1 MNFIGKSIYG
11 SYKQDF
17 AAILAPVLFCFCLAF
32 LMNLFYP
39 KMHPS
44 WYFPLLM
51 IIFDVPHIMCSFW
64 VMFTSKD
71 RPVDFRK
78 VAMALLF
85 FFTIS
90 YWLCARYHSF
100 WAVMIF
106 HAHFSAW
113 HFIKQHQAWFYL
125 GMGDIKPSK
134 IGAFINKWGLH
145 AGTYGF
151 FFITLSGEEAQGWF
165 EMNDLVLLPAFM
177 RPIAEVVVFSLLG
190 SYVIYHI
197 GLAVKT
203 KKIPVIP
210 HMVWA
215 TGLII
220 YGMRLIEFS
229 LLSGTLIVIPHAV
242 SYLFLL
248 QKYSKAHCRKIFN
261 ISPGKVIWIGYF
273 IAVIYQFA
281 YMHPLVIGGKF
292 EFNIWLSTFTMAI
305 GATHYLFDRT
315 FWNSS
320 KNPGWK
326 TGVLGSQPLEEAIPL
341 ALKKAG

>member
-17 AAILAPVLFCFCLAF
+17 AAIFGPVFFCFGLAF
-32 LMNLFYP
+32 MMNALYP
-39 KMHPS
+39 KMNPA
-44 WYFPLLM
+44 WFFPLLM

-64 VMFTSKD
+64 VMYTSKE

-78 VAMALLF
+78 LVTALLF
-85 FFTIS
+85 FFTAF
-90 YWLCARYHSF
+90 YWFFSQIHSF
-100 WAVMIF
+100 WLVLIF

-125 GMGDIKPSK
+125 GMVDVKPSK
-134 IGAFINKWGLH
+134 VGTFINKWGLH

-151 FFITLSGEEAQGWF
+151 FIISLSGEEARGWF
-165 EMNDLVLLPAFM
+165 EMNDLVLLPTFVK
-177 RPIAEVVVFSLLG
+177 PIAEVVVFSLLIA
-190 SYVIYHI
+190 YVIYHTGMAI
-197 GLAVKT
+197 RT
-203 KKIPVIP
+203 KKIPLIP
-210 HMVWA
+210 HMVWV

-229 LLSGTLIVIPHAV
+229 LLSGILIVIPHAV

-248 QKYSKAHCRKIFN
+248 QKYSKAHCRKMLG
-261 ISPGKVIWIGYF
+261 ISPGKLIWVGYF

-292 EFNIWLSTFTMAI
+292 EFNIWISTFTMAI
-305 GATHYLFDRT
+305 GATHYLFDRI
-315 FWNSS
+315 FWNSRE
-320 KNPGWK
+320 NPDWK
-326 TGVLGSQPLEEAIPL
+326 AGVLGAPVPEESEPML
-341 ALKKAG
+341 LRKTG